1 MLRLNSL
8 RDIYNL
14 VTKRDLSV
22 MDAVEI
28 AMKRA
33 RRGKRWRGCFV
44 SIWTIRGVVHGPQY
58 DFNALYDQGEQD
70 VLEYFFRGGTAPT
83 SLQLGLLKT
92 SYSILETD
100 TMTQI
105 GGAELTNASDGG
117 YSARQS
123 LTRDATG
130 WPTSALAAG
139 DWQITS
145 AQVIWTAT
153 GAWSDTAGFMFLSHD
168 STTTPGNTTGR
179 ITAAAAL
186 SPTRQL
192 QASGDT
198 LKVTYNLKL
207 Q

>member
-1 MLRLNSL
+1 MLRLSSL

-28 AMKRA
+28 ARRRA
-33 RRGKRWRGCFV
+33 RRGKRWVGCVV
-44 SIWTIRGVVHGPQY
+44 SIWSIRGVVYGPQY
-58 DFNALYDQGEQD
+58 NFNSLYDQGEQD
-70 VLEYFFRGGTAPT
+70 VLEYFFRSASAPT

-105 GGAELTNASDGG
+105 AASELTNAADGG
-117 YSARQS
+117 YSARLP
-123 LTRDATG
+123 LTRDNTG
-130 WPTSALAAG
+130 WPTSALTNG

-145 AQVIWTAT
+145 QQVIWTAT

-168 STTTPGNTTGR
+168 ASTTPANTSGR
-179 ITAAAAL
+179 VVAVAAL

-192 QASGDT
+192 QANGDT
-198 LKVTYNLKL
+198 LKLTYNLKL